1 MMIRFIKRHAIAIA
15 LTLGIAPAALLASCN
30 SKPEAINRMVKE
42 LNSPQFKAKEMET
55 GLFTDSSAQLD
66 GDTLTLT
73 FFCRPELNLSSVTPD
88 KLPTLRESAVQEFKT
103 YLSDRSFK
111 EGIEA
116 LRDNDM
122 SLRLIWQDTAG
133 KSVSIDLPP
142 AEILGNGTAGS

>member
-55 GLFTDSSAQLD
+55 GLFTDSSAKLD

-116 LRDNDM
+116 LRDNGM

>member
-55 GLFTDSSAQLD
+55 GLFTDSSAKLD

-73 FFCRPELNLSSVTPD
+73 FFCRP
-88 KLPTLRESAVQEFKT
+88 EFKT

-116 LRDNDM
+116 LRDNGM

>member
-55 GLFTDSSAQLD
+55 GLFTDSSAKLD

-88 KLPTLRESAVQEFKT
+88 KLPTLRESAVQEFK
-103 YLSDRSFK
+103 
-111 EGIEA
+111 G
-116 LRDNDM
+116 M

>member
-1 MMIRFIKRHAIAIA
+1 MIRFIKRHAIAIA

-55 GLFTDSSAQLD
+55 GLFTDSSAKLD

-73 FFCRPELNLSSVTPD
+73 FFCRPKLNLSSVTPD

-116 LRDNDM
+116 LRDNGM